1 MEPGFGQYSC
11 PCLCLFDEEDAVD
24 SSVML
29 NGAYIIV
36 YQSRVSIESF
46 AKRITER
53 RVLLATVVLYYIVDN
68 PTPVQKATFLVIII
82 CYSRRGD
89 VDQCLD

>member
-1 MEPGFGQYSC
+1 MAPAMEPGFGQYSC

-29 NGAYIIV
+29 NGAYIIIL
-36 YQSRVSIESF
+36 YQSQVSIESF

-53 RVLLATVVLYYIVDN
+53 RVLLATVVLYSR
-68 PTPVQKATFLVIII
+68 QS
-82 CYSRRGD
+82 YSCAESDFPGHHY
-89 VDQCLD
+89 LLL